1 MVLGAKEQSVSPIGS
16 MLKRRRK
23 ELGLTLQALS
33 DKSGVSA
40 PFISQAERNQTVP
53 SIVSLMKLAE
63 ALDVDLK
70 YFMEIPHDDSIV
82 HRGDNLRVI
91 DMDSPVIYYNM
102 SSDLP
107 NQQMDSLVMSI
118 PPGHVFPTDRR
129 EGEDFL
135 YVLEGELF
143 AEVGAVKTV
152 LKKGDGMHFDS
163 RVPHTARNDSDSD
176 VLLLYVGTPSIFRA
190 K

>member
-1 MVLGAKEQSVSPIGS
+1 MVLGKGKHSVSPIGA

-40 PFISQAERNQTVP
+40 PFISQAERNQTFP
-53 SIVSLMKLAE
+53 SMVSLMKLAD

-70 YFMEIPHDDSIV
+70 YFMEIPNDDSIV
-82 HRGDNLRVI
+82 HRGNELKII
-91 DMDSPVIYYNM
+91 DMDSPVTYFNL

-107 NQQMDSLVMSI
+107 NQMMDSLIMSI
-118 PPGHVFPTDRR
+118 PPGHTFPTDQR

-135 YVLEGELF
+135 YVLKGELY
-143 AEVGAVKTV
+143 AEVGSVKTT

-163 RVPHTARNDSDSD
+163 RIPHNARNDSGKDA
-176 VLLLYVGTPSIFRA
+176 LLLYVGTPSIF
-190 K
+190 KKN